1 MSSAI
6 HQCQPQESV
15 QNVLAIIADSC
26 ATTYHARKF
35 ICERAYRSPNT
46 SRLPPAVNA
55 MYCLPFTAY
64 VIGPIATSPPA
75 FRRHSTLPVRASKAW
90 KNPSLPPVNTR
101 SVAVLSTPLALT
113 SVILNSHLVSPDNG
127 SIARRTP

>member
-1 MSSAI
+1 HPTSARLHE
-6 HQCQPQESV
+6 HQNQ
-15 QNVLAIIADSC
+15 
-26 ATTYHARKF
+26 TT
-35 ICERAYRSPNT
+35 P
-46 SRLPPAVNA
+46 PPAVNA

-64 VIGPIATSPPA
+64 VIGPIAPSPPT

-101 SVAVLSTPLALT
+101 SVAVLSTPLAVT
-113 SVILNSHLVSPDNG
+113 SVILNSHLVSPDTG